1 MTKFGHRGFA
11 SILRLVLDKPMDH
24 AEVASEIGFGVEYVR
39 NLMRGMHALGL
50 VHAGSWRRNARGF
63 ARPVYAFGDKP
74 DAPAPAANNGV
85 NHPGVTRPKRIY
97 SEVVAFA
104 TIVRAL
110 QEPVSAHG
118 VIAASGVNEATA
130 YRLLVHMHGLRLIH
144 VSEWERRIGIGGTP
158 QKLYLLAPDKPD
170 APRPARE
177 DHRAAVRRYGK
188 KRRARNRQIRMLHA
202 LAANASD
209 FIQQLQA

>member
-1 MTKFGHRGFA
+1 MTKFVYRGYA

-24 AEVASEIGFGVEYVR
+24 TEVAAEIGFGVEYVR

-50 VHAGSWRRNARGF
+50 IHAESWRRNARGF

-74 DAPAPAANNGV
+74 DAPAPTADNGV
-85 NHPGVTRPKRIY
+85 SHPGVTRPKCIY

-104 TIVRAL
+104 AIVRSL
-110 QEPVSAHG
+110 REPVSAHG
-118 VIAASGVNEATA
+118 VIAASGVNQATA
-130 YRLLVHMHGLRLIH
+130 YKLLAHMNGLRLIH
-144 VSEWERRIGIGGTP
+144 IVEWERRIGIGGTP

-177 DHRAAVRRYGK
+177 DHRAAVRRYGR
-188 KRRARNRQIRMLHA
+188 KRRARNKQIRMLHA